1 MEASGALERKEL
13 QKMFRRDRYGVAH
26 FRHESVLLAAA
37 AAAAILRHVRRLSI
51 INLMVDVICTVH
63 SVQVVDLPIQVD
75 LVVDQWMMPLVDRH
89 CSDSHP
95 RLQRVLVAAGV
106 ALRKERRAVLLV
118 HLLQHLSE

>member
-37 AAAAILRHVRRLSI
+37 AAVLRHVRRLSI

-89 CSDSHP
+89 CSNSHP

-106 ALRKERRAVLLV
+106 ALRNERRAVLLV